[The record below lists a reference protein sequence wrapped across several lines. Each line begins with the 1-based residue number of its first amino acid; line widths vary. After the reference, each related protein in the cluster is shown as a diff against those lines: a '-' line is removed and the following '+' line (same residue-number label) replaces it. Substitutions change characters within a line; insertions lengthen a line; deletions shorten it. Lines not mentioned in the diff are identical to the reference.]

1 MKRLSDVLLDR
12 RKVYGTK
19 KRKKKKKRKGKVKKR
34 A

>member
-1 MKRLSDVLLDR
+1 MKRLSDVLSDR

-19 KRKKKKKRKGKVKKR
+19 KRKKKKKRKRKVKKR

>member
-1 MKRLSDVLLDR
+1 MKTLNDVLLDR

-19 KRKKKKKRKGKVKKR
+19 KRKKKKKRKRKVKKR